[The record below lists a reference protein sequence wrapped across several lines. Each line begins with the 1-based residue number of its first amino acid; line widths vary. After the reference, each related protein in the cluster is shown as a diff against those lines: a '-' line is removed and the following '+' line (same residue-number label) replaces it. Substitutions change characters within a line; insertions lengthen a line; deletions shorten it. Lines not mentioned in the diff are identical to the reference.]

1 MLRAFVFLVLG
12 TGLIAGAPAQ
22 ERKSR
27 FNEKV
32 HVGQKAPQFTELE
45 GVDGKRHSL
54 DDYKDAE
61 VLVLAFLCNSCPV
74 AQAYEERFRNL
85 VRRYRGRKLAFVA
98 INPCGGEAENLEK
111 MQQRA
116 EEREF
121 NFDYVADKR
130 QTVARSYGA
139 TATPHLFVLD
149 QERRIA
155 YMGAF
160 DSSMD
165 PSKVRHHYLE
175 DAVNA
180 LLNGKRPEV
189 VETLQFGCAI
199 DYN

>member
-1 MLRAFVFLVLG
+1 MLRAFLVVLLG
-12 TGLIAGAPAQ
+12 AVLAVGASAEEQ
-22 ERKSR
+22 KSR

-32 HVGQKAPQFTELE
+32 HVGQQAPEFKDLE

-54 DDYKDAE
+54 DDYKDAD
-61 VLVLAFLCNSCPV
+61 VLVLAFVCNQCPV
-74 AQAYEERFRNL
+74 AQAYEERFKNL
-85 VRRYRGRKLAFVA
+85 VTRYRDRKLAFVA
-98 INPCGGEAENLEK
+98 INPCGGEVESLEK

-116 EEREF
+116 QERAF
-121 NFDYVADKR
+121 NFDYLADKR

-149 QERRIA
+149 KERRIA

-160 DSSMD
+160 DNSMD

-175 DAVNA
+175 GAVKS
-180 LLNGKRPEV
+180 LLNGERPEV
-189 VETLQFGCAI
+189 AETLQFGCAI

>member
-1 MLRAFVFLVLG
+1 MRAFLFVLLG
-12 TGLIAGAPAQ
+12 AVLAAGVSAD

-32 HVGQKAPQFTELE
+32 HVGQTAPEFNDLK
-45 GVDGKRHSL
+45 GVDGNRHSL
-54 DDYKDAE
+54 GDYKDAE
-61 VLVLAFLCNSCPV
+61 VLVLAFVCNQCPV
-74 AQAYEERFRNL
+74 AQAYEERFKNL
-85 VRRYRGRKLAFVA
+85 VRRYRDRKLTFVA
-98 INPCGGEAENLEK
+98 INPCGGEVESLEK

-116 EEREF
+116 EHREF
-121 NFDYVADKR
+121 NFDYLADKR

-149 QERRIA
+149 RERRIA

-175 DAVNA
+175 DAVKA
-180 LLNGKRPEV
+180 LLDGERPEV
-189 VETLQFGCAI
+189 AETLQFGCAI